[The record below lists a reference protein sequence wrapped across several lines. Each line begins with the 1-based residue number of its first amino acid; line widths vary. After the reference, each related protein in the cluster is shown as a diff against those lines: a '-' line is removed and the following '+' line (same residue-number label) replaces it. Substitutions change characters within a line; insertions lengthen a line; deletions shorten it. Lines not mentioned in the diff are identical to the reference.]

1 MAERVFGGR
10 YRVTGTLGHGGMAS
24 VYRAVDEQLGREV
37 AVKVFRIGAVDH
49 GERARAEAE
58 IQTLAAL
65 RSPSLVTLYDAAL
78 DDVDGD
84 SYLVMEL
91 VPGSDLDTRLREG
104 PLDTT
109 TTARMGAQVAEGLA
123 AVHAQGIVHRDVKP
137 ANVLLESDGEHV
149 KLADFGIALLR
160 DAARV
165 TGTGTVIGTAAYIA
179 PEQVLGRE
187 ITGQADVYALG
198 LMLLQSLTGT
208 RPFPGTAVES
218 ATARLT
224 RGPEI
229 DQHLPTAWRTLLHV
243 MTAQDPAERPT
254 AAEAARRLRALERDG
269 SAPATQL
276 LPGAPGALTRAAG
289 GAAGAAALGGAAL
302 GAGGADAASADQAT
316 RAMPTAVGGPDDATR
331 AYDHTQ
337 PHGRP
342 GGQDDVSTTVLG
354 TQRGAAAAGGAAAG
368 GALAGAGSGA
378 AGAGAGGAGRPTG
391 TDEPKRRR
399 GPIIAAVVVVLLVLA
414 GIGVALTALGGD
426 GDDTTPAPTESGQP
440 STPTDQQSSEPE
452 QQPSQQEQQPSEPA
466 QQPSQEQ
473 QPSEPEQQPSEPE
486 QQPSEPEQEPS
497 QPADDPSVGP
507 EPGGPASNPVEAPQ
521 GGTGTGTSTGTGT
534 GTGTGSGGNGNGPG
548 SDSGKG
554 KGKGK
559 GAGAVDTT
567 VDTTVGSLTGG
578 PGKGHGTNPDA
589 G

>member
-1 MAERVFGGR
+1 MEERVFGGR

-58 IQTLAAL
+58 MHTLAAL

-78 DDVDGD
+78 DDGNGD

-109 TTARMGAQVAEGLA
+109 TTARTGAQVAEGLA

-137 ANVLLESDGEHV
+137 ANVLLESDGQHV

-165 TGTGTVIGTAAYIA
+165 TGTGTVIGTAAYIS

-187 ITGQADVYALG
+187 VTGQADVYAHG
-198 LMLLQSLTGT
+198 LVLLQCLTGA

-224 RGPEI
+224 RGPDI
-229 DQHLPTAWRTLLHV
+229 DRHLPTAWRTLLHV

-254 AAEAARRLRALERDG
+254 AAEAARRLRALERDW

-276 LPGAPGALTRAAG
+276 LPGGPGTLTRAAG
-289 GAAGAAALGGAAL
+289 GAAGAGAGLAGAAL
-302 GAGGADAASADQAT
+302 GAGGPDAAHADQATQAVPGAADGDQAT
-316 RAMPTAVGGPDDATR
+316 RAMPTAGGADAATR
-331 AYDHTQ
+331 AYDRT
-337 PHGRP
+337 GA
-342 GGQDDVSTTVLG
+342 QDDVATTVLG
-354 TQRGAAAAGGAAAG
+354 AQRGAGGAGAAAAAGGGAVAG
-368 GALAGAGSGA
+368 GAASRGAGGPAGA
-378 AGAGAGGAGRPTG
+378 AGRGGPG
-391 TDEPKRRR
+391 TDGPKRRR
-399 GPIIAAVVVVLLVLA
+399 AGIITAVVVGILVLA
-414 GIGVALTALGGD
+414 GIGVALIALGG
-426 GDDTTPAPTESGQP
+426 GDDSTPAPTDSSEP
-440 STPTDQQSSEPE
+440 SSPTEQQTSEPE
-452 QQPSQQEQQPSEPA
+452 QQPSQEEQQPSEPA
-466 QQPSQEQ
+466 QEPSEPAQEPSQEQ
-473 QPSEPEQQPSEPE
+473 QQPSEPA
-486 QQPSEPEQEPS
+486 QEPS

-507 EPGGPASNPVEAPQ
+507 QPGGPASNPVEAPQ
-521 GGTGTGTSTGTGT
+521 GGAGNNGN
-534 GTGTGSGGNGNGPG
+534 GNGNGPG
-548 SDSGKG
+548 SNSGKG
-554 KGKGK
+554 KGS
-559 GAGAVDTT
+559 GASDTT
-567 VDTTVGSLTGG
+567 VDTTVGSLTQGPATG
-578 PGKGHGTNPDA
+578 PGRG
-589 G
+589 

>member
-1 MAERVFGGR
+1 MEERVFGGR

-49 GERARAEAE
+49 GERSRAEAE
-58 IQTLAAL
+58 MHTLAAL

-78 DDVDGD
+78 DDGNGD

-165 TGTGTVIGTAAYIA
+165 TGTGTVIGTAAYIS

-187 ITGQADVYALG
+187 VTGQADVYALG
-198 LMLLQSLTGT
+198 LVLLQCLTGE

-243 MTAQDPAERPT
+243 MTAQDPSERPT

-269 SAPATQL
+269 TAPATQL
-276 LPGAPGALTRAAG
+276 LPGGPGTLTRAAG
-289 GAAGAAALGGAAL
+289 GAAGAAAGLAGAAL
-302 GAGGADAASADQAT
+302 GAGGADAADGDQATRAMPGAADGDQAT
-316 RAMPTAVGGPDDATR
+316 RAMPTTAGADAPTR
-331 AYDHTQ
+331 AYD
-337 PHGRP
+337 RP
-342 GGQDDVSTTVLG
+342 GAQDDVATTVLG
-354 TQRGAAAAGGAAAG
+354 AQRGTGGSGAAAAAGGGAAVGGAAAR
-368 GALAGAGSGA
+368 
-378 AGAGAGGAGRPTG
+378 GAGGAPGAPGRG
-391 TDEPKRRR
+391 GAGADEPKRRR
-399 GPIIAAVVVVLLVLA
+399 AGIIAAVVVGLLVLA
-414 GIGVALTALGGD
+414 GIGVALFALGGR
-426 GDDTTPAPTESGQP
+426 DDPTPAPTG
-440 STPTDQQSSEPE
+440 SSEPSTSTDE
-452 QQPSQQEQQPSEPA
+452 QTSEPE

-473 QPSEPEQQPSEPE
+473 QPSEPAQEPSEPAQEPSQDQQPSEPA
-486 QQPSEPEQEPS
+486 QEPS

-507 EPGGPASNPVEAPQ
+507 QPGGPASNPVEAPQ
-521 GGTGTGTSTGTGT
+521 GGA
-534 GTGTGSGGNGNGPG
+534 GSNGNGPG
-548 SDSGKG
+548 SNSG

-559 GAGAVDTT
+559 GAGATDTT
-567 VDTTVGSLTGG
+567 LDTTVGTLTGD
-578 PGKGHGTNPDA
+578 PGKGPGR

>member
-1 MAERVFGGR
+1 MEERVFGGR

-58 IQTLAAL
+58 MHTLAAL

-78 DDVDGD
+78 DDGNGD

-109 TTARMGAQVAEGLA
+109 TTARTGAQVAEGLA

-137 ANVLLESDGEHV
+137 ANVLLESDGQHV

-165 TGTGTVIGTAAYIA
+165 TGTGTVIGTAAYIS

-187 ITGQADVYALG
+187 VTGQADVYALG
-198 LMLLQSLTGT
+198 LVLLQCLTGA

-224 RGPEI
+224 RGPDI

-269 SAPATQL
+269 TAPATQL
-276 LPGAPGALTRAAG
+276 LPGGPGTLTRAAG
-289 GAAGAAALGGAAL
+289 GAAGAGAGLAGAAL
-302 GAGGADAASADQAT
+302 GAGGPDAAHADQATRAVPGAADGDQAT
-316 RAMPTAVGGPDDATR
+316 RAMPTAGGADAATR
-331 AYDHTQ
+331 AYDRT
-337 PHGRP
+337 GA
-342 GGQDDVSTTVLG
+342 QDDVATTVLG
-354 TQRGAAAAGGAAAG
+354 AQRGAGGAGAAAAAGGGAVAG
-368 GALAGAGSGA
+368 GAASRGAGGPAGA
-378 AGAGAGGAGRPTG
+378 AGRGGPG
-391 TDEPKRRR
+391 TDGPKRRR
-399 GPIIAAVVVVLLVLA
+399 AGIITAVVVGILVLA
-414 GIGVALTALGGD
+414 GIGVALIALGG
-426 GDDTTPAPTESGQP
+426 GDDSTPAPTDSSEP
-440 STPTDQQSSEPE
+440 SSPTEQQTSEPE
-452 QQPSQQEQQPSEPA
+452 QQPSQEEQQPSEPA
-466 QQPSQEQ
+466 QEPSEPAQEPSQEQ
-473 QPSEPEQQPSEPE
+473 QQPSEPA
-486 QQPSEPEQEPS
+486 QEPS

-507 EPGGPASNPVEAPQ
+507 RPGGPASNPVEAPQ
-521 GGTGTGTSTGTGT
+521 GGAGNN
-534 GTGTGSGGNGNGPG
+534 GNGNGPG
-548 SDSGKG
+548 SNSGKG
-554 KGKGK
+554 KGS
-559 GAGAVDTT
+559 GAADTT
-567 VDTTVGSLTGG
+567 VDTTVGSLTQGPATG
-578 PGKGHGTNPDA
+578 PGRG
-589 G
+589 

>member
-1 MAERVFGGR
+1 MEERVFGGR

-58 IQTLAAL
+58 MHTLAAL

-78 DDVDGD
+78 DDGNGD

-109 TTARMGAQVAEGLA
+109 TTARTGAQVAEGLA

-137 ANVLLESDGEHV
+137 ANVLLESDGQHV

-165 TGTGTVIGTAAYIA
+165 TGTGTVIGTAAYIS

-187 ITGQADVYALG
+187 VTGQADVYALG
-198 LMLLQSLTGT
+198 LVLLQCLTGA

-224 RGPEI
+224 RGPDI
-229 DQHLPTAWRTLLHV
+229 DRHLPTAWRTLLHV

-269 SAPATQL
+269 TAPATQL
-276 LPGAPGALTRAAG
+276 LPGGPGTLTRAAG
-289 GAAGAAALGGAAL
+289 GAAGAGAGLAGAAL
-302 GAGGADAASADQAT
+302 GAGGPDAAHADQATQAMPGAADGDQAT
-316 RAMPTAVGGPDDATR
+316 RAMPTAGGADAATR
-331 AYDHTQ
+331 AYDRT
-337 PHGRP
+337 GA
-342 GGQDDVSTTVLG
+342 QDDVATTVLG
-354 TQRGAAAAGGAAAG
+354 AQRGAGGAGAAAAAGGGAVTGGAASRGAG
-368 GALAGAGSGA
+368 GPAGA
-378 AGAGAGGAGRPTG
+378 AGRGGPG
-391 TDEPKRRR
+391 TDGPKRRR
-399 GPIIAAVVVVLLVLA
+399 AGIITAVVVGILVLA
-414 GIGVALTALGGD
+414 GIGVALIALGG
-426 GDDTTPAPTESGQP
+426 GDDSTPAPTDSSEP
-440 STPTDQQSSEPE
+440 SSPTEQQTSEPE
-452 QQPSQQEQQPSEPA
+452 QQPSQEEQQPSEPA
-466 QQPSQEQ
+466 QEPSEPAQEPSQEQ
-473 QPSEPEQQPSEPE
+473 QQPSEPA
-486 QQPSEPEQEPS
+486 QEPS

-521 GGTGTGTSTGTGT
+521 GGAGNNGN
-534 GTGTGSGGNGNGPG
+534 GNGNGPG
-548 SDSGKG
+548 SNSGKG
-554 KGKGK
+554 KGS
-559 GAGAVDTT
+559 GAADTT
-567 VDTTVGSLTGG
+567 VDTTVGSLTQG
-578 PGKGHGTNPDA
+578 PATDPGRG
-589 G
+589 

>member
-1 MAERVFGGR
+1 MADRVFGGR

-109 TTARMGAQVAEGLA
+109 TTARVGAQVAEGLA

-198 LMLLQSLTGT
+198 LMLLQSLTGE

-218 ATARLT
+218 AAARLT
-224 RGPEI
+224 RGPVI

-276 LPGAPGALTRAAG
+276 LPGAPGALTPA
-289 GAAGAAALGGAAL
+289 AAGAAAVGGAAL
-302 GAGGADAASADQAT
+302 GAGGAAAAAAASADEAT
-316 RAMPTAVGGPDDATR
+316 RAMPTAAAAGGPDDATR
-331 AYDHTQ
+331 AYDRTT
-337 PHGRP
+337 PTPRP
-342 GGQDDVSTTVLG
+342 TGQDDVATTVLG
-354 TQRGAAAAGGAAAG
+354 TQRSAAAGGAAGAAAGGAGAGAAAAGGAG
-368 GALAGAGSGA
+368 GPGRTSATADDGS
-378 AGAGAGGAGRPTG
+378 
-391 TDEPKRRR
+391 KRRR
-399 GPIIAAVVVVLLVLA
+399 GPVIAAVVVVLLVLA
-414 GIGVALTALGGD
+414 GIGVALAALNR
-426 GDDTTPAPTESGQP
+426 GDDTTPAPTESGQS
-440 STPTDQQSSEPE
+440 STPSDESSEPE
-452 QQPSQQEQQPSEPA
+452 QQPSQ
-466 QQPSQEQ
+466 
-473 QPSEPEQQPSEPE
+473 PEQQPSQPE

-497 QPADDPSVGP
+497 EPSQEPSEPEQQPSQPVDDPTVGP
-507 EPGGPASNPVEAPQ
+507 QPGGPASNPVQGPQ
-521 GGTGTGTSTGTGT
+521 GGTGNN
-534 GTGTGSGGNGNGPG
+534 GNGNGPG
-548 SDSGKG
+548 SNSGKG
-554 KGKGK
+554 KDKGDGT
-559 GAGAVDTT
+559 GAADTT
-567 VDTTVGSLTGG
+567 VDTTVGSLTEG
-578 PGKGHGTNPDA
+578 PGTGHGK

>member
-1 MAERVFGGR
+1 MEERVFGGR

-58 IQTLAAL
+58 MHTLAAL

-78 DDVDGD
+78 DDEDGD

-165 TGTGTVIGTAAYIA
+165 TGTGTVIGTAAYIS

-187 ITGQADVYALG
+187 VTGQADVYALG
-198 LMLLQSLTGT
+198 LLLLQCLTGE

-243 MTAQDPAERPT
+243 MTAQDPSERPT

-276 LPGAPGALTRAAG
+276 LPGGPGTLTRAAG
-289 GAAGAAALGGAAL
+289 GAAGAGAGLAGAAL
-302 GAGGADAASADQAT
+302 GAGGPDAARSDQATQAMSGAADADQAT
-316 RAMPTAVGGPDDATR
+316 RAMPTAGGADAATR
-331 AYDHTQ
+331 AYD
-337 PHGRP
+337 RP
-342 GGQDDVSTTVLG
+342 AAQDDVATTVLG
-354 TQRGAAAAGGAAAG
+354 AQRGAGGAGAAAAAGGGAVAG
-368 GALAGAGSGA
+368 GAA
-378 AGAGAGGAGRPTG
+378 ARGAGGAVGGPGRG
-391 TDEPKRRR
+391 GVDTDEPKRRR
-399 GPIIAAVVVVLLVLA
+399 TGIIVAVVVGLLVLA
-414 GIGVALTALGGD
+414 GTGVALFALGGR
-426 GDDTTPAPTESGQP
+426 DDPAPAPTVS
-440 STPTDQQSSEPE
+440 SSPTEQQTSEPD
-452 QQPSQQEQQPSEPA
+452 QQPSQA
-466 QQPSQEQ
+466 
-473 QPSEPEQQPSEPE
+473 E

-497 QPADDPSVGP
+497 EPEQQPSQPEEQPSQEQQPSQPEDDPTVGP
-507 EPGGPASNPVEAPQ
+507 QPGGPASNPVEAPQ
-521 GGTGTGTSTGTGT
+521 GN
-534 GTGTGSGGNGNGPG
+534 SGNGNGNGNGPA
-548 SDSGKG
+548 SNS
-554 KGKGK
+554 GKGK
-559 GAGAVDTT
+559 GAGAADTT
-567 VDTTVGSLTGG
+567 VDTTVGSLTEGPAKG
-578 PGKGHGTNPDA
+578 PGRG
-589 G
+589 

>member
-1 MAERVFGGR
+1 MEERVFGGR

-58 IQTLAAL
+58 MHTLAAL

-78 DDVDGD
+78 DDGNGD

-109 TTARMGAQVAEGLA
+109 TTARTGAQVAEGLA

-137 ANVLLESDGEHV
+137 ANVLLESDGQHV

-165 TGTGTVIGTAAYIA
+165 TGTGTVIGTAAYIS

-187 ITGQADVYALG
+187 VTGQADVYALG
-198 LMLLQSLTGT
+198 LVLLQCLTGE

-224 RGPEI
+224 RGPDI

-269 SAPATQL
+269 TAPATQL
-276 LPGAPGALTRAAG
+276 LPGGPGTLTRAAG
-289 GAAGAAALGGAAL
+289 GAAGAGAGLAGAAL
-302 GAGGADAASADQAT
+302 GAGGPDAAHADQATQAVPGAADGDQAT
-316 RAMPTAVGGPDDATR
+316 RAMPTAGGADAATR
-331 AYDHTQ
+331 AYDRT
-337 PHGRP
+337 GA
-342 GGQDDVSTTVLG
+342 QDDVATTVLG
-354 TQRGAAAAGGAAAG
+354 AQRGAGGAGAAAAAGGGAVAG
-368 GALAGAGSGA
+368 GAASRGAGGPAGA
-378 AGAGAGGAGRPTG
+378 AGRGGPG
-391 TDEPKRRR
+391 TDGPKRRR
-399 GPIIAAVVVVLLVLA
+399 AGIITAVVVGILVLA
-414 GIGVALTALGGD
+414 GIGVALIALGG
-426 GDDTTPAPTESGQP
+426 GDDSTPAPTDSSEP
-440 STPTDQQSSEPE
+440 SSPTEKQTSEPE
-452 QQPSQQEQQPSEPA
+452 QQPSQEEQQPSEPA
-466 QQPSQEQ
+466 QEPSEPAQEPSQEQ
-473 QPSEPEQQPSEPE
+473 QPSEPA
-486 QQPSEPEQEPS
+486 QEPS

-507 EPGGPASNPVEAPQ
+507 QPGGPASNPVEAPQ
-521 GGTGTGTSTGTGT
+521 GGAGNN
-534 GTGTGSGGNGNGPG
+534 GNGNGPG
-548 SDSGKG
+548 SNSGKG
-554 KGKGK
+554 KGS
-559 GAGAVDTT
+559 GAADTT
-567 VDTTVGSLTGG
+567 VDTTVGSLTQGPATG
-578 PGKGHGTNPDA
+578 PGRG
-589 G
+589 

>member
-1 MAERVFGGR
+1 MEERVFGGR

-58 IQTLAAL
+58 MHTLAAL

-78 DDVDGD
+78 DDGNGD

-109 TTARMGAQVAEGLA
+109 TTARTGAQVAEGLA

-137 ANVLLESDGEHV
+137 ANVLLESDGQHV

-165 TGTGTVIGTAAYIA
+165 TGTGTVIGTAAYIS

-187 ITGQADVYALG
+187 VTGQADVYALG
-198 LMLLQSLTGT
+198 LVLLQCLTGE

-224 RGPEI
+224 RGPDI

-269 SAPATQL
+269 TAPATQL
-276 LPGAPGALTRAAG
+276 LPGGPGTLTRAAG
-289 GAAGAAALGGAAL
+289 GAAGAGVGLAGAAL
-302 GAGGADAASADQAT
+302 GAGGPDAAHADQATQAVPGAVDGDQAT
-316 RAMPTAVGGPDDATR
+316 RAMPTAGGADAATR
-331 AYDHTQ
+331 AYDRT
-337 PHGRP
+337 GA
-342 GGQDDVSTTVLG
+342 QDDVATTVLG
-354 TQRGAAAAGGAAAG
+354 AQRGAGGAGAAAAAGGGAVAG
-368 GALAGAGSGA
+368 GAASRGAGGPAGA
-378 AGAGAGGAGRPTG
+378 AGRGGPG
-391 TDEPKRRR
+391 TDGSKRRR
-399 GPIIAAVVVVLLVLA
+399 AGIITAVVVGILVLA
-414 GIGVALTALGGD
+414 GIGVALFALGG
-426 GDDTTPAPTESGQP
+426 GDDSTPAPTDSSEP
-440 STPTDQQSSEPE
+440 SSPTEQQTSEPE
-452 QQPSQQEQQPSEPA
+452 QQPSQEQQQPSEPAQEPSEPAEEPTEEQQPSEPA
-466 QQPSQEQ
+466 E
-473 QPSEPEQQPSEPE
+473 
-486 QQPSEPEQEPS
+486 EPS

-507 EPGGPASNPVEAPQ
+507 QPGGPASNPVEAPQ
-521 GGTGTGTSTGTGT
+521 GGAGNS
-534 GTGTGSGGNGNGPG
+534 GNGNGPG
-548 SDSGKG
+548 SNSGKG
-554 KGKGK
+554 KGS
-559 GAGAVDTT
+559 GAADTT
-567 VDTTVGSLTGG
+567 VDTTVGSLTQGPATG
-578 PGKGHGTNPDA
+578 PGRG
-589 G
+589 

>member
-1 MAERVFGGR
+1 MEERVFGGR

-58 IQTLAAL
+58 MHTLAAL

-78 DDVDGD
+78 DDGNGD

-109 TTARMGAQVAEGLA
+109 TTARTGAQVAEGLA

-137 ANVLLESDGEHV
+137 ANVLLESDGQHV

-165 TGTGTVIGTAAYIA
+165 TGTGTVIGTAAYIS

-187 ITGQADVYALG
+187 VTGQADVYALG
-198 LMLLQSLTGT
+198 LVLLQCLTGE

-224 RGPEI
+224 RGPDI

-269 SAPATQL
+269 TAPATQL
-276 LPGAPGALTRAAG
+276 LPGGPGTLTRAAG
-289 GAAGAAALGGAAL
+289 GAAGAGVGLAGAAL
-302 GAGGADAASADQAT
+302 GAGGPDAAHADQATQAVPGAVDGDQAT
-316 RAMPTAVGGPDDATR
+316 RAMRTAGGADAATR
-331 AYDHTQ
+331 AYDRT
-337 PHGRP
+337 GA
-342 GGQDDVSTTVLG
+342 QDDVATTVLG
-354 TQRGAAAAGGAAAG
+354 AQRGAGGAGAAAAAGGGAVAG
-368 GALAGAGSGA
+368 GAASRGAGGPAGA
-378 AGAGAGGAGRPTG
+378 AGRGGPG
-391 TDEPKRRR
+391 TDGSKRRR
-399 GPIIAAVVVVLLVLA
+399 AGIITAVVVGILVLA
-414 GIGVALTALGGD
+414 GIGVALFALGG
-426 GDDTTPAPTESGQP
+426 GDDSTPAPTDSSEP
-440 STPTDQQSSEPE
+440 SSPTEQQTSEPE
-452 QQPSQQEQQPSEPA
+452 QQPSQEQQQPSEPAQEPSEPAEEPTEEQQPSEPA
-466 QQPSQEQ
+466 
-473 QPSEPEQQPSEPE
+473 
-486 QQPSEPEQEPS
+486 QEPS

-507 EPGGPASNPVEAPQ
+507 QPGGPASNPVEAPQ
-521 GGTGTGTSTGTGT
+521 GGAGNS
-534 GTGTGSGGNGNGPG
+534 GNGNGPG
-548 SDSGKG
+548 SNSGKG
-554 KGKGK
+554 KGS
-559 GAGAVDTT
+559 GAADTT
-567 VDTTVGSLTGG
+567 VDTTVGSLTQGPATG
-578 PGKGHGTNPDA
+578 PGRG
-589 G
+589 